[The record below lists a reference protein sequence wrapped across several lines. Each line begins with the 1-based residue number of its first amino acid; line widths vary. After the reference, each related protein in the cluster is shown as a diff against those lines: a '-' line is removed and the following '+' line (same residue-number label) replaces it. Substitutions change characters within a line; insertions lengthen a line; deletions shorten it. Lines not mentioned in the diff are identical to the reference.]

1 MVMVS
6 PNPVMVGELE
16 IEDAVASRLS
26 ELEIEDTISGR
37 LSELETAPT
46 AADPPDEFAG
56 FVANPAAF
64 RRGGAATQAV
74 RGHQG
79 RGLLQRMADAEVN
92 RFWRAEIAVRETE

>member
-6 PNPVMVGELE
+6 PDPVMIDELE
-16 IEDAVASRLS
+16 TANTVASRLS
-26 ELEIEDTISGR
+26 ELET
-37 LSELETAPT
+37 TPAVT
-46 AADPPDEFAG
+46 DPLDEFAG